1 MNMQD
6 VQKWMGDNKTDAALR
21 DHNAEIEGG
30 GLPSGR
36 MSIKTGMGMI
46 LTRDPKAAFQSY
58 ADTRDKLAA
67 GFHNNPSNQQKTSSR
82 QSLQKQLELCV
93 DFSQN
98 IETWCKYNQQAMHN
112 LETAIKETQQANVL
126 QDTDASMYNSLES

>member
-46 LTRDPKAAFQSY
+46 LTRDPRQPFSPTQIQEINWQLAFIIIRQTSKKPAHGKAY
-58 ADTRDKLAA
+58 K
-67 GFHNNPSNQQKTSSR
+67 SN
-82 QSLQKQLELCV
+82 
-93 DFSQN
+93 
-98 IETWCKYNQQAMHN
+98 
-112 LETAIKETQQANVL
+112 
-126 QDTDASMYNSLES
+126 